1 MSFIVNLHV
10 HSPHVNVIEPG
21 LSSDPAMNS
30 RLSQVAGVTLISNSD
45 AHSPSKLGREANV
58 LRRATG
64 FSITRIRGR
73 HALPWIPAGVP
84 SVIPDIFYRESSIF
98 VGSSVC
104 NDPDSSFPLPQADQK
119 RRKGHPS
126 PPSPPGRGAGV
137 RGLCFREHTPLSG
150 SRC

>member
-1 MSFIVNLHV
+1 M
-10 HSPHVNVIEPG
+10 PEGRARKDRRRGGKRPEE
-21 LSSDPAMNS
+21 
-30 RLSQVAGVTLISNSD
+30 
-45 AHSPSKLGREANV
+45 GRE
-58 LRRATG
+58 G
-64 FSITRIRGR
+64 QKRGR
-73 HALPWIPAGVP
+73 QGSKPVIPAGVP

-104 NDPDSSFPLPQADQK
+104 NDPDSGFPLPHADQK

-137 RGLCFREHTPLSG
+137 RGLCVREHTPLPS